1 MADPNAGRRMTRLTE
16 LRTWMVRVASA
27 SLICAGIASL
37 AVATPSSA
45 DDGNSQDDSENL
57 TRIVGGEEAR
67 AGAWPWQVALVR
79 AGGDGEERAGQ
90 FCGGSVIAPRWVLT
104 AAHCVDDDYP
114 SDLQVLVGTQH
125 LDQGGRRIDV
135 RAIRVHEDY
144 ANTSAGNDIAL
155 LKLARPV
162 RVSPVGLAD
171 GERISELTTPGSMV
185 TVTGWGRLRPLRC
198 KKGEREGVHRCRV
211 RGGGR
216 GHYVDDL
223 TGRPVDP
230 NDVRTTR
237 LMEVTL
243 PMVGK
248 ATCSAVYP
256 GQTID
261 HTTLCAGLRK
271 GGKDSCQGDSG
282 GPLVVRD
289 GKNWVQAGVVSWGAG
304 CAKPGKYGVYTNVG
318 AFTDWIQAKTGLTI
332 AASTAPP
339 EPAPPAEEPTTP
351 EKPPA
356 AAEPPQETAPAET
369 ASSSQGDRALLIGV
383 NRYAD
388 PNFTNLRGAV
398 RDAHNMRML
407 LTRHLG
413 YTGDQVRV
421 LTDKDAT
428 RDGIIDAVRSWLLKG
443 TRPGAR
449 AMLYFAGHGYFQ
461 PDDNGDEQ
469 DGYDEVL
476 VPHDAR
482 LVSDDGRPVKIANFI
497 RDDEIGALLDELEG
511 RRVQLVVDS
520 CHSGTMTRSLAPPAA
535 DPLYARTLG
544 LAVDKSGT
552 RSLTDHAFSRSTA
565 IARQRDTGFVE
576 VKGGLTAWTA
586 VSSLQVALE
595 DRDSPEPQ
603 GVFTSRFVSGIAELL
618 ADRDGDGH
626 VVHAELLDY
635 VRKESAAYCERY
647 PGDCDAGLTPIL
659 EGPRDLLV
667 TDVVTGE
674 PVSGTTTADGTLGHD
689 NQAGVSLEIKPSAM
703 VRIGQAVTYRVT
715 SGRAGHLL
723 IVDVAAD
730 GTVTQLFPNVH
741 SERAGTGAAIAP
753 GRAIEI
759 PNAYYGF
766 RLVAG
771 PPTGQGA
778 LYAIVTEDPVSLDD
792 LLGPN
797 RDLRPVAD
805 AEAWL
810 IALGERLRQ
819 PWLGEDGTREARWS
833 ATRVPYEIVP

>member
-1 MADPNAGRRMTRLTE
+1 M
-16 LRTWMVRVASA
+16 
-27 SLICAGIASL
+27 CAGF
-37 AVATPSSA
+37 P
-45 DDGNSQDDSENL
+45 Q
-57 TRIVGGEEAR
+57 
-67 AGAWPWQVALVR
+67 
-79 AGGDGEERAGQ
+79 
-90 FCGGSVIAPRWVLT
+90 
-104 AAHCVDDDYP
+104 
-114 SDLQVLVGTQH
+114 
-125 LDQGGRRIDV
+125 
-135 RAIRVHEDY
+135 
-144 ANTSAGNDIAL
+144 
-155 LKLARPV
+155 
-162 RVSPVGLAD
+162 
-171 GERISELTTPGSMV
+171 
-185 TVTGWGRLRPLRC
+185 
-198 KKGEREGVHRCRV
+198 
-211 RGGGR
+211 
-216 GHYVDDL
+216 
-223 TGRPVDP
+223 
-230 NDVRTTR
+230 
-237 LMEVTL
+237 
-243 PMVGK
+243 
-248 ATCSAVYP
+248 
-256 GQTID
+256 
-261 HTTLCAGLRK
+261 

-289 GKNWVQAGVVSWGAG
+289 GDDWVQAGVVSWGYG
-304 CAKPGKYGVYTNVG
+304 CAAAGFYGVYTNVG
-318 AFTDWIQAKTGLTI
+318 AYADWIEAKTGLTI
-332 AASTAPP
+332 AASAELP
-339 EPAPPAEEPTTP
+339 EEAPPADPPPQETPAEAQTTP
-351 EKPPA
+351 EEPPA

-369 ASSSQGDRALLIGV
+369 ASSSQGDRALLIGI

-398 RDAHNMRML
+398 RDAHSMRRL

-482 LVSDDGRPVKIANFI
+482 LVSKDGRPMKIANLI
-497 RDDEIGALLDELEG
+497 RDDEVGALLDELEG
-511 RRVQLVVDS
+511 RRVQLIVDS

-544 LAVDKSGT
+544 LAADKSGT
-552 RSLTDHAFSRSTA
+552 RSLTDHAFTRSTA
-565 IARQRDTGFVE
+565 MARQKDTGFVE
-576 VKGGLTAWTA
+576 VRGDLVAWTA

-595 DRDSPEPQ
+595 DRESPEPQ
-603 GVFTSRFVSGIAELL
+603 GVFTSRFVSGIAERR

-674 PVSGTTTADGTLGHD
+674 PVSGPATADGTLGHD
-689 NQAGVSLEIKPSAM
+689 NQAGVSLEIKPSAR

-771 PPTGQGA
+771 PPTGQGT
-778 LYAIVTEDPVSLDD
+778 LFAIVTEDPVSLDD

>member
-16 LRTWMVRVASA
+16 LRTWMVRVACA
-27 SLICAGIASL
+27 SLISAGLSAMTDVIPAAADEHTSRAASE
-37 AVATPSSA
+37 
-45 DDGNSQDDSENL
+45 DF
-57 TRIVGGEEAR
+57 TRIVGGTQAR
-67 AGAWPWQVALVR
+67 RGAWPWQVAVLLLR
-79 AGGDGEERAGQ
+79 RGDNAAEQ
-90 FCGGSVIAPRWVLT
+90 QWCGGTVIAPRWVLT
-104 AAHCVDDDYP
+104 AAHCVDGASPRDFE
-114 SDLQVLVGTQH
+114 VLVGTH
-125 LDQGGRRIDV
+125 DLERGGRRISL
-135 RAIRVHEDY
+135 RAIRLHEGYVNAPD
-144 ANTSAGNDIAL
+144 GNDIAL

-261 HTTLCAGLRK
+261 QTTLCAGLRK

-289 GKNWVQAGVVSWGAG
+289 GKDWVQAGVVSWGAG

-339 EPAPPAEEPTTP
+339 EPAPPAEASTTP

-356 AAEPPQETAPAET
+356 TAEPPQETAPAET
-369 ASSSQGDRALLIGV
+369 ASSSQGDRALLIGI

-428 RDGIIDAVRSWLLKG
+428 RDGIIDTVRSWLLKG

-544 LAVDKSGT
+544 LAIDKSGT

-689 NQAGVSLEIKPSAM
+689 NQAGVSLEIKPSAR